1 MTLTQWFIFFLIIQ
15 VVHGLGTWKLYI
27 KAGRQAWEAFVPVY
41 NSVIL
46 MKIINR
52 SPWWTI
58 LLFLPIINLI
68 MFPVV
73 WVETARS
80 FGKNTYQDTFLA
92 VVTLG
97 FYNYYLNYVADVAY
111 VENRDINPKS
121 SSGEWVSSILFAV
134 VAATLVHTYF
144 IQPYTIPS
152 SSLEKSLLVGD
163 FLFVSKVNYGARI
176 PMTTVAAPMV
186 HDTIPI
192 LKKKSYL
199 FNDDVTKKET
209 SWINKLQFPY
219 LRIPGFEKIDRN
231 EIVVFNSPADSTDN
245 INHFTST
252 SNRSFNKPIDK
263 KINLVK
269 RCVGVPGDS
278 LEVRNGF
285 VYINGVQNELP
296 DRAALQ
302 FSYFVQPKTN
312 QFNAKLMKD
321 RYDITDPF
329 TLLRN
334 QNTYYFSAISDEALS
349 RFKNHPNV
357 ASITP
362 NKQEKGVRDPGIF
375 PHHPDYNWNNDFF
388 GPLYIPEEGKT
399 IDINLDVL
407 PLYKRIIEVYE
418 GNTLR
423 VEGNQIFINNELAT
437 NYTFKQ
443 DYYWMM
449 GDNRHNSLD
458 ARAWG
463 FVPFNHVVGKPV
475 FIWMSW
481 DGLKNPRWERF
492 FTTVHGSGSS
502 SYLIP
507 FLIFLIAYFVFNKWF
522 KKKQATDLNNKLAS
536 EGNVTYAAI
545 QDRIKAAVIDSIIII
560 LALFITSEV
569 FALFDSVPNY
579 IKIIASIIIFILYD
593 PLLTS
598 MKGGTIGHTLSKITV
613 RKEDKLEENIS
624 FPSALIRFIL
634 KVLLG
639 WISLISISGNEKK
652 KAIHDYAANSIVI
665 KKE

>member
-1 MTLTQWFIFFLIIQ
+1 MTLTQWLIFILIIQ

-27 KAGRQAWEAFVPVY
+27 KAGRQAWEAFIPVY
-41 NSVIL
+41 NAVIL

-80 FGKNTYQDTFLA
+80 FGKNTYTDTFLA

-97 FYNYYLNYVADVAY
+97 FYNYYLNYVANVSY
-111 VENRDINPKS
+111 IENRDINPKS
-121 SSGEWVSSILFAV
+121 SSGEWVNSILFAI

-186 HDTIPI
+186 HDTIPV

-199 FNDDVTKKET
+199 FNDDITKKET
-209 SWINKLQFPY
+209 SWLNKLQLPY

-245 INHFTST
+245 INVFS
-252 SNRSFNKPIDK
+252 SDRNYNKPIDK

-278 LEVRNGF
+278 LEVRDGF
-285 VYINGVQNELP
+285 IYINGVKNELP
-296 DRAALQ
+296 DRAQLQ
-302 FSYFVQPKTN
+302 FSYYVQPKTN
-312 QFNAKLMKD
+312 QFNPQLLKE
-321 RYDITDPF
+321 RYDITDRF
-329 TLLRN
+329 TIINN

-357 ASITP
+357 LSITP
-362 NKQEKGVRDPGIF
+362 NKQEKGVRDPNIF

-399 IDINLDVL
+399 IDINLEVL
-407 PLYKRIIEVYE
+407 PLYKRVIEEYE
-418 GNTLR
+418 GNSLR
-423 VEGNQIFINNELAT
+423 VEGNQIFINNQLAT

-492 FTTVHGSGSS
+492 FTTVHGSGEPV

-507 FLIFLIAYFVFNKWF
+507 FLVLLFGYYGF
-522 KKKQATDLNNKLAS
+522 KKWRKHK
-536 EGNVTYAAI
+536 
-545 QDRIKAAVIDSIIII
+545 K
-560 LALFITSEV
+560 
-569 FALFDSVPNY
+569 
-579 IKIIASIIIFILYD
+579 
-593 PLLTS
+593 
-598 MKGGTIGHTLSKITV
+598 SK
-613 RKEDKLEENIS
+613 
-624 FPSALIRFIL
+624 
-634 KVLLG
+634 
-639 WISLISISGNEKK
+639 
-652 KAIHDYAANSIVI
+652 
-665 KKE
+665 